1 MTEKNGKPDERST
14 EPLKNAK
21 ILPLAKAGVPKTN
34 REKTPGPSPNISLD
48 PAEEPGLM
56 VRNALQSAFEGMGGV
71 KAMTRWAEANPK
83 EFYQLYIKLLALQSR
98 TDTGGDLI
106 IQWQK

>member
-1 MTEKNGKPDERST
+1 MAEKDINPDEQN
-14 EPLKNAK
+14 PKQAKNAK

-34 REKTPGPSPNISLD
+34 REKAPGSPPNISQD

-71 KAMTRWAEANPK
+71 EAMTRWAEANPK

>member
-1 MTEKNGKPDERST
+1 
-14 EPLKNAK
+14 
-21 ILPLAKAGVPKTN
+21 
-34 REKTPGPSPNISLD
+34 
-48 PAEEPGLM
+48 M

-71 KAMTRWAEANPK
+71 EAMTRWAEANPK

>member
-1 MTEKNGKPDERST
+1 MAEKDINPDEQN
-14 EPLKNAK
+14 PKQAKNAK

-34 REKTPGPSPNISLD
+34 REKTPGSSPNISQD

-71 KAMTRWAEANPK
+71 EAMTRWAEANPK

>member
-14 EPLKNAK
+14 EPLKNAR
-21 ILPLAKAGVPKTN
+21 ILPLTKAGFPKTN
-34 REKTPGPSPNISLD
+34 REKTPGPSSNISLD

-71 KAMTRWAEANPK
+71 EAMTRWAEANPK

>member
-1 MTEKNGKPDERST
+1 MTEKNGKPDEHNT

-21 ILPLAKAGVPKTN
+21 ILPLAKAGLPKTN
-34 REKTPGPSPNISLD
+34 REKTPEPSLNIS
-48 PAEEPGLM
+48 PAPADEPGLM

-71 KAMTRWAEANPK
+71 EAMTRWAEANPK

>member
-14 EPLKNAK
+14 EPLKNAR
-21 ILPLAKAGVPKTN
+21 ILPLTKAGIPKTN
-34 REKTPGPSPNISLD
+34 RERTPGPSPNISPD
-48 PAEEPGLM
+48 PADEPGLM

-71 KAMTRWAEANPK
+71 EAMTRWAEANPK

-106 IQWQK
+106 IRWQK

>member
-1 MTEKNGKPDERST
+1 MAEKDINPNEQNTKQP
-14 EPLKNAK
+14 KNTK
-21 ILPLAKAGVPKTN
+21 ILPLAKAGVSKTN
-34 REKTPGPSPNISLD
+34 QDRKPVFSSNISLES
-48 PAEEPGLM
+48 AEEPGLM

-71 KAMTRWAEANPK
+71 EAMTSWAEANPK

-106 IQWQK
+106 IQWHK